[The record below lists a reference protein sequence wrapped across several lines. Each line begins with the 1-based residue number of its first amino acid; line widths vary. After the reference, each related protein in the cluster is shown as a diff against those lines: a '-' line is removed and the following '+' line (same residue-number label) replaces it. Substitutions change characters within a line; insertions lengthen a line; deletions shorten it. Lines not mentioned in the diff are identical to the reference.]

1 MPLPDNP
8 SGAINVGDLLSAACT
23 VFHACRRR
31 HLSGVVCASADACS
45 TQGRPLK
52 AGWAGRGG
60 NGWITQLKGG
70 KRPGC
75 GEHMS
80 DDPQR
85 SNAVNRQRKV
95 CRDKRQGKSG
105 TKKQSDREPANA
117 KKKRQQSMDEAAHKG
132 KRPGKMAFLW
142 VTALGMKRAMRGGTF
157 QAGVA
162 VARA

>member
-75 GEHMS
+75 G
-80 DDPQR
+80 DPQR
-85 SNAVNRQRKV
+85 SNETNRQRKV
-95 CRDKRQGKSG
+95 AVIKGRANREQ
-105 TKKQSDREPANA
+105 KKQSDREPANA
-117 KKKRQQSMDEAAHKG
+117 KKERQQSMDEAAHKG
-132 KRPGKMAFLW
+132 KRPGQMAFLW
-142 VTALGMKRAMRGGTF
+142 ATVPGMKRAMHGGAF
-157 QAGVA
+157 QVGVA